1 MSTYLDQL
9 IKTVKA
15 EVTEEETRFREQ
27 KRIRRFPSK
36 RAGSGLKR
44 ALQRLEVLKSLR
56 KAERGATHL
65 SPNQPQ
71 RRGHQHLAAFSAGG
85 PKSRA

>member
-9 IKTVKA
+9 IKTVEVEA
-15 EVTEEETRFREQ
+15 EEQ
-27 KRIRRFPSK
+27 THLKEQERIRRFPSK

-56 KAERGATHL
+56 KAER
-65 SPNQPQ
+65 
-71 RRGHQHLAAFSAGG
+71 
-85 PKSRA
+85 RAPISH